1 MLQVSAAT
9 AADTIPPSSI
19 VAGPDTEPNG
29 TCDSS
34 EGTSSP
40 CPQADAAALP
50 LDRLIVLAGP
60 RASVSG
66 FKPYGA
72 FVSDTAP
79 PRSKRPRAIEY
90 SDWYYRRLTMHR
102 IASYAE
108 LPLFA
113 GEYVL
118 GERLLHYTRYERA
131 PSGLKTAHV
140 LVAGGLGTLFAFNT
154 VTGGW
159 NLWESRKDPA
169 GRTRRIL
176 HTVLMLAADAGFFAT
191 AAAANGGG
199 DHHDRLANQPYR
211 PPNDQL
217 HQSLAEASMGIG
229 LAGTVMMW
237 AWRN

>member
-1 MLQVSAAT
+1 MIHAALIVSVIAGSLRVAQRPLDGAMLQVSAAT
-9 AADTIPPSSI
+9 GI
-19 VAGPDTEPNG
+19 VADPDTEPNG
-29 TCDSS
+29 TGDAS
-34 EGTSSP
+34 EGTSS
-40 CPQADAAALP
+40 
-50 LDRLIVLAGP
+50 LAGP
-60 RASVSG
+60 RSSASG
-66 FKPYGA
+66 FSRDA
-72 FVSDTAP
+72 VLRDTVP
-79 PRSKRPRAIEY
+79 PRSRRPRAIEY

-118 GERLLHYTRYERA
+118 GERLLHYTQYERA

-176 HTVLMLAADAGFFAT
+176 HTVLMLAADGGFFAT

-199 DHHDRLANQPYR
+199 DHHDHLSNQPYR
-211 PPNDQL
+211 PPNNQL
-217 HQSLAEASMGIG
+217 HQRLAEVSMGIG

>member
-1 MLQVSAAT
+1 MIHAALIVSVIAGSLRVAQRPLDAAILAVPAAT
-9 AADTIPPSSI
+9 VIVADPDTEPDGTRDSSGGI
-19 VAGPDTEPNG
+19 VAGPRP
-29 TCDSS
+29 S
-34 EGTSSP
+34 
-40 CPQADAAALP
+40 A
-50 LDRLIVLAGP
+50 
-60 RASVSG
+60 SG
-66 FKPYGA
+66 FKGDA
-72 FVSDTAP
+72 FPADTVP

-118 GERLLHYTRYERA
+118 GERLLHYTQYERA

-176 HTVLMLAADAGFFAT
+176 HTVLMLAADGGFFAT

-199 DHHDRLANQPYR
+199 EHHDQLSNQPYR
-211 PPNDQL
+211 PPDNQL
-217 HQSLAEASMGIG
+217 HQRLAEVSMGIG

>member
-1 MLQVSAAT
+1 MIHAALIVSVIAGSLRVAQRPIDAAMLQVSAAT
-9 AADTIPPSSI
+9 AAD
-19 VAGPDTEPNG
+19 PDTEPNG
-29 TCDSS
+29 TRVSS
-34 EGTSSP
+34 EGAPRISP
-40 CPQADAAALP
+40 
-50 LDRLIVLAGP
+50 
-60 RASVSG
+60 SG
-66 FKPYGA
+66 FRRDAVGQSVP
-72 FVSDTAP
+72 DTVP

-118 GERLLHYTRYERA
+118 GERLLHYTQYERA

-140 LVAGGLGTLFAFNT
+140 LVAGGLGTLLAFNT

-176 HTVLMLAADAGFFAT
+176 HTVLMLAADGGFFAT

-199 DHHDRLANQPYR
+199 EHHDQLSNQPFR
-211 PPNDQL
+211 PPNNQL
-217 HQSLAEASMGIG
+217 HQRLAEVSMGIG